1 MCQNENIYY
10 DLSAPQLYSID
21 LLKKALNTVGSEKI
35 ILGSDCPYGT
45 DNIEVNIERLKNLS
59 ISTQDMNNILS
70 ENIIR
75 VLNI

>member
-1 MCQNENIYY
+1 M
-10 DLSAPQLYSID
+10 
-21 LLKKALNTVGSEKI
+21 KKALNTVGSEKI